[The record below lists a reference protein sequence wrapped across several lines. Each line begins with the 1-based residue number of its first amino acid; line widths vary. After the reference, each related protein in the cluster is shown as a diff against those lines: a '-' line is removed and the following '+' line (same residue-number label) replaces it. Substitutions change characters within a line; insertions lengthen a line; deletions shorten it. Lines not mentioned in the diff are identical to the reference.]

1 MTRKRES
8 ARSSGALIS
17 RTSINSRRIQSARV
31 GMPEQSA
38 LNNLLRL
45 QARRA
50 PVTRASA
57 LVKHITAPGEVCRA
71 FYQRAQ

>member
-8 ARSSGALIS
+8 ARSSRALIS

-31 GMPEQSA
+31 GMPGRSA
-38 LNNLLRL
+38 LNNLLRM

-50 PVTRASA
+50 PVTRAF
-57 LVKHITAPGEVCRA
+57 H
-71 FYQRAQ
+71 